1 MEPCQGWPIKVDH
14 ENLTQERIVSHIRGY
29 NMAIVYNMITRI
41 KDTIIHSEVMND
53 KISRR
58 VVLED
63 MQANDVHN
71 MSLKFCF

>member
-1 MEPCQGWPIKVDH
+1 
-14 ENLTQERIVSHIRGY
+14 
-29 NMAIVYNMITRI
+29 MAIVYNMITRI
-41 KDTIIHSEVMND
+41 KDTIIHGEVMND